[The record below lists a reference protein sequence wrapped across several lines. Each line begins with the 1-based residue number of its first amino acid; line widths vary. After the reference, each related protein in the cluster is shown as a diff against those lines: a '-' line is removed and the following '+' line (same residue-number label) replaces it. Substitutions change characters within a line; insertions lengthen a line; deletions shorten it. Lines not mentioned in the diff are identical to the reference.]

1 MKCRLAIFICVN
13 LIFAIS
19 FNIFIGLEGWL
30 NFEVAF
36 FSFLL
41 VLLSAYLN
49 LKHKI
54 KKEILKTKIPAEKI
68 IHKIQIPCETEKQ
81 THKSSNQTKFNF
93 SNFVLGMQLSIG
105 IFRVFAYAI
114 LVITLITLMTK
125 EMFLVVPYL
134 VGIGICLASV
144 VALWYSLKH

>member
-1 MKCRLAIFICVN
+1 MKCRLAIVICVN
-13 LIFAIS
+13 LIFAAS

-49 LKHKI
+49 LKRKI

-68 IHKIQIPCETEKQ
+68 THKVQIPYNSEKQ
-81 THKSSNQTKFNF
+81 VDKSSDQSKFNF
-93 SNFVLGMQLSIG
+93 SNFILGMQLSIG
-105 IFRVFAYAI
+105 IFRVFAYAVLI
-114 LVITLITLMTK
+114 VTLMTLMTK

-144 VALWYSLKH
+144 VALWCSLKH